1 MAPSVTQR
9 PQKTGHPKT
18 EAAAL
23 ATSAGSG
30 SSGRSAAL
38 VGAGIFL
45 SRISGL
51 VREIVLRALF
61 GSTPVADAYG
71 AALQLPKVLQNL
83 LGEGSLSAA
92 FVPVYAETLEDR
104 TPEEAA
110 KLRGAVLG
118 LLATAVTAL
127 TLLIV
132 VLAPWLAKFVL
143 WGFPGGTKLDL
154 TIELTRIMAVGI
166 GFIVLAAW
174 CLGVLNAHRKF
185 FLSYVTPVAWNLA
198 IIGALLLG
206 TLTDRVDGDL
216 ARWGAIGVAVGGLA
230 QLLIQ
235 LPAVIKVA
243 GAIRPSLA
251 LIPPVRTVLRRFVPA
266 VAGRGVVTLSTY
278 VDLALASLLASGAIA
293 LIGSAQTLYLLPISV
308 FAMGVAAAD
317 LPELA
322 REQSALPVAR
332 ERIAVGTER
341 ILFFLVFSAIAY
353 LTMGRLLVGALFQ
366 WVNFDQDDTITIWLI
381 LGGYALGLVP
391 AGLSRLMQNA
401 SYAVGDV
408 KGPARIALYR
418 VILAVA
424 VGLLLMFSL
433 DRIGVDGGQIIN
445 GGELPTFSPVDSAL
459 REQTDFNRLGAVG
472 LAVGGS
478 AAAWLEYLLLRR
490 RLRSTFGSLPVWPG
504 LRPLIPGALAALGIG
519 GVCALVLSPL
529 PQLIAAIVALGL
541 SGGVYVLAAR
551 SQQAPT
557 AIQLSNLAATRLGRR

>member
-1 MAPSVTQR
+1 MGASDR
-9 PQKTGHPKT
+9 
-18 EAAAL
+18 AAS
-23 ATSAGSG
+23 SA
-30 SSGRSAAL
+30 RSASL

-51 VREIVLRALF
+51 IREIVLRALF

-92 FVPVYAETLEDR
+92 FVPVYAETLEDG

-132 VLAPWLAKFVL
+132 VLAPWLAKLVL
-143 WGFPGGTKLDL
+143 WGFADGTKLDL
-154 TIELTRIMAVGI
+154 TIRLTRVMAVGI

-198 IIGALLLG
+198 IIIALLFG
-206 TLTDRVDGDL
+206 SITDRVDGDL
-216 ARWGAIGVAVGGLA
+216 AQLGAIGVAVGGLL
-230 QLLIQ
+230 QFLIQ

-251 LIPPVRTVLRRFVPA
+251 MAPPVRTVLRRFVPA

-322 REQSALPVAR
+322 REQSALPLAR
-332 ERIAVGTER
+332 QRIAVGTER
-341 ILFFLVFSAIAY
+341 ILFFLIFSAIAY
-353 LTMGRLLVGALFQ
+353 LTVGRLLVAALFQ

-381 LGGYALGLVP
+381 LGGYALGLAP
-391 AGLSRLMQNA
+391 AGLSRLLQNA

-418 VILAVA
+418 VILAVV
-424 VGLLLMFSL
+424 VGVLLMFSL
-433 DRIGVDGGQIIN
+433 DRIGVDGGQLVD
-445 GGELPTFSPVDSAL
+445 GGDLPAFSPVDSRL
-459 REQTDFNRLGAVG
+459 REGTDFNRLGAVG
-472 LAVGGS
+472 LALGGS
-478 AAAWLEYLLLRR
+478 VAAWLEYALLRR
-490 RLRSTFGSLPVWPG
+490 RLLSSFGQLPVWPA
-504 LRPLIPGALAALGIG
+504 LRPLLPGALAAFGVGGI
-519 GVCALVLSPL
+519 CALILTPL
-529 PQLIAAIVALGL
+529 PSLVAAPLALVASGL
-541 SGGVYVLAAR
+541 VYVLAAR
-551 SQQAPT
+551 DQGAPT
-557 AIQLSNLAATRLGRR
+557 ARQLTRLVAGRLRSSA

>member
-1 MAPSVTQR
+1 MAPPVTQR
-9 PQKTGHPKT
+9 QQNTGATAESPQLGASDR
-18 EAAAL
+18 AAS
-23 ATSAGSG
+23 SA
-30 SSGRSAAL
+30 RSASL

-51 VREIVLRALF
+51 IREIVLRALF

-92 FVPVYAETLEDR
+92 FVPVYAETLEDG

-132 VLAPWLAKFVL
+132 VLAPWLAKLVL
-143 WGFPGGTKLDL
+143 WGFADGTKLDL
-154 TIELTRIMAVGI
+154 TIRLTRVMAVGI

-198 IIGALLLG
+198 IIIALLFG
-206 TLTDRVDGDL
+206 SITDRVDGDL
-216 ARWGAIGVAVGGLA
+216 AQLGAIGVAVGGLL

-251 LIPPVRTVLRRFVPA
+251 MAPPVRTVLRRFVPA

-322 REQSALPVAR
+322 REQSALPLAR
-332 ERIAVGTER
+332 QRIAVGTER
-341 ILFFLVFSAIAY
+341 ILFFLTFSAIAY
-353 LTMGRLLVGALFQ
+353 LTVGRLLVAALFQ

-381 LGGYALGLVP
+381 LGGYALGLAP
-391 AGLSRLMQNA
+391 AGLSRLLQNA

-418 VILAVA
+418 VILAVV
-424 VGLLLMFSL
+424 VGVLLMFSL
-433 DRIGVDGGQIIN
+433 DRIGVDGGQLVD
-445 GGELPTFSPVDSAL
+445 GGDLPAFSPVDSRL
-459 REQTDFNRLGAVG
+459 REGTDFNRLGAVG
-472 LAVGGS
+472 LALGGS
-478 AAAWLEYLLLRR
+478 VAAWLEYALLRR
-490 RLRSTFGSLPVWPG
+490 RLLSSFGQLPVWPAV
-504 LRPLIPGALAALGIG
+504 RPLLPGALAAFGVGGI
-519 GVCALVLSPL
+519 CALILTPL
-529 PQLIAAIVALGL
+529 PSLVAAPLALVASGL
-541 SGGVYVLAAR
+541 VYVLAAR
-551 SQQAPT
+551 DQGAPT
-557 AIQLSNLAATRLGRR
+557 ARQLTRLVAGRLRSSA

>member
-1 MAPSVTQR
+1 LGASDR
-9 PQKTGHPKT
+9 
-18 EAAAL
+18 AAS
-23 ATSAGSG
+23 SA
-30 SSGRSAAL
+30 RSASL

-51 VREIVLRALF
+51 IREIVLRALF

-92 FVPVYAETLEDR
+92 FVPVYAETLEDG

-132 VLAPWLAKFVL
+132 VLAPWLAKLVL
-143 WGFPGGTKLDL
+143 WGFADGTKLDL
-154 TIELTRIMAVGI
+154 TIRLTRVMAVGI

-198 IIGALLLG
+198 IIIALLFG
-206 TLTDRVDGDL
+206 SITDRVDGDL
-216 ARWGAIGVAVGGLA
+216 AQLGAIGVAVGGLL

-251 LIPPVRTVLRRFVPA
+251 MAPPVRTVLRRFVPA

-322 REQSALPVAR
+322 REQSALPLAR
-332 ERIAVGTER
+332 QRIAVGTER
-341 ILFFLVFSAIAY
+341 ILFFLTFSAIAY
-353 LTMGRLLVGALFQ
+353 LTVGRLLVAALFQ

-381 LGGYALGLVP
+381 LGGYALGLAP
-391 AGLSRLMQNA
+391 AGLSRLLQNA

-418 VILAVA
+418 VILAVV
-424 VGLLLMFSL
+424 VGVLLMFSL
-433 DRIGVDGGQIIN
+433 DRIGVDGGQLVD
-445 GGELPTFSPVDSAL
+445 GGDLPAFSPVDSRL
-459 REQTDFNRLGAVG
+459 REGTDFNRLGAVG
-472 LAVGGS
+472 LALGGS
-478 AAAWLEYLLLRR
+478 VAAWLEYALLRR
-490 RLRSTFGSLPVWPG
+490 RLLSSFGQLPVWPAV
-504 LRPLIPGALAALGIG
+504 RPLLPGALAAFGVGGI
-519 GVCALVLSPL
+519 CALILTPL
-529 PQLIAAIVALGL
+529 PSLVAAPLALVASGL
-541 SGGVYVLAAR
+541 VYVLAAR
-551 SQQAPT
+551 DQGAPT
-557 AIQLSNLAATRLGRR
+557 ARQLTRLVAGRLRSSA

>member
-1 MAPSVTQR
+1 LGASDR
-9 PQKTGHPKT
+9 
-18 EAAAL
+18 AAS
-23 ATSAGSG
+23 SA
-30 SSGRSAAL
+30 RSASL

-51 VREIVLRALF
+51 IREIVLRALF

-92 FVPVYAETLEDR
+92 FVPVYAETLEDG

-132 VLAPWLAKFVL
+132 VLAPWLAKLVL
-143 WGFPGGTKLDL
+143 WGFADGTKLDL
-154 TIELTRIMAVGI
+154 TIRLTRVMAVGI

-198 IIGALLLG
+198 IIIALLFG
-206 TLTDRVDGDL
+206 SITDRVDGDL
-216 ARWGAIGVAVGGLA
+216 AQLGAIGVAVGGLL
-230 QLLIQ
+230 QFLIQ

-251 LIPPVRTVLRRFVPA
+251 MAPPVRTVLRRFVPA

-322 REQSALPVAR
+322 REQSALPLAR
-332 ERIAVGTER
+332 QRIAVGTER
-341 ILFFLVFSAIAY
+341 ILFFLIFSAIAY
-353 LTMGRLLVGALFQ
+353 LTVGRLLVAALFQ

-381 LGGYALGLVP
+381 LGGYALGLAP
-391 AGLSRLMQNA
+391 AGLSRLLQNA

-418 VILAVA
+418 VILAVV
-424 VGLLLMFSL
+424 VGVLLMFSL
-433 DRIGVDGGQIIN
+433 DRIGVDGGQLVD
-445 GGELPTFSPVDSAL
+445 GGDLPAFSPVDSRL
-459 REQTDFNRLGAVG
+459 REGTDFNRLGAVG
-472 LAVGGS
+472 LALGGS
-478 AAAWLEYLLLRR
+478 VAAWLEYALLRR
-490 RLRSTFGSLPVWPG
+490 RLLSSFGQLPVWPA
-504 LRPLIPGALAALGIG
+504 LRPLLPGALAAFGVGGI
-519 GVCALVLSPL
+519 CALILTPL
-529 PQLIAAIVALGL
+529 PSLVAAPLALVASGL
-541 SGGVYVLAAR
+541 VYVLAAR
-551 SQQAPT
+551 DQGAPT
-557 AIQLSNLAATRLGRR
+557 ARQLTRLVAGRLRSSA